1 MERDLRPSLPDPEA
15 EERATYYT
23 LGDTT
28 RRTSVSEDGPRVGER
43 IRSFNANGRVVWLVV
58 QKIIG
63 DYQNVFWVDATD
75 TMDTPKNHVREY
87 QAVFT
92 ETAPG
97 EYGWVAT
104 PTVAS
109 DDTASSYQTPYARHA
124 ERLAAARSVPVDSA
138 ALYEALTAYREA
150 AIVRYVALLNAENT
164 AVGQPD
170 ADEWRRYYTL
180 HTSLYRPAQQRFEQ
194 TFNRVVERAAQ
205 RRARQTEAG
214 Q

>member
-1 MERDLRPSLPDPEA
+1 MERDPRLSLPDLEA
-15 EERATYYT
+15 EEHATYYT

-28 RRTSVSEDGPRVGER
+28 RQTSVSEDGPRVGER

-75 TMDTPKNHVREY
+75 TMDTPKDHIREY
-87 QAVFT
+87 QAVLT

-97 EYGWVAT
+97 EYGWIAT

-124 ERLAAARSVPVDSA
+124 ESLAAARSVPVDSA
-138 ALYEALTAYREA
+138 ALYEAVNAYVDALVANLDLPSFKTDSRSTVAHRALVAAAYALAQTRYERRRAQQTEREA
-150 AIVRYVALLNAENT
+150 
-164 AVGQPD
+164 
-170 ADEWRRYYTL
+170 
-180 HTSLYRPAQQRFEQ
+180 
-194 TFNRVVERAAQ
+194 
-205 RRARQTEAG
+205 
-214 Q
+214 